1 MNRTLR
7 RLGGIGLVVA
17 GLVLAWTGAQAAGG
31 GSFGGDPS
39 FVVYEDWTSAPTMR
53 PDRWLAIDNGALDV
67 TRHVKGHALVMHSR
81 REGGTASDVG
91 FAGARHRLVF
101 SNPTAIDRIG
111 VIVDVERLAAS
122 ACATNP
128 GQPSLGYTAITLNR
142 FNDGSGGPGN
152 MTGDHLLSVNAYRDT
167 NSTDSDGVLRFR
179 GVILRCID
187 AVCSN
192 AFSIPGGVVDL
203 PTTAQVGTPF
213 ALRVVWDSAN
223 NQIFVGAGDDPD
235 VAIPYPAQ
243 VNQQAAGGP
252 FADIRTQL
260 VAANCTS
267 GQTVTDT
274 TLAVHDVFTN
284 ASAIIP

>member
-7 RLGGIGLVVA
+7 RLGCAALAVA
-17 GLVLAWTGAQAAGG
+17 GLALGWNGAQAAGG
-31 GSFGGDPS
+31 GSLDPS
-39 FVVYEDWTSAPTMR
+39 FVLYEDWTSAPLMR
-53 PDRWLAIDNGALDV
+53 PDRWLATDNGALDI
-67 TRHVKGHALVMHSR
+67 RREVKGHALVMRSR
-81 REGGTASDVG
+81 RPGGTASDVG

-111 VIVDVERLAAS
+111 VIVDVRTLELS

-128 GQPSLGYTAITLNR
+128 NQPSLGYTAITLNR

-152 MTGDHLLSVNAYRDT
+152 MTGDHLLSINGYRDT
-167 NSTDSDGVLRFR
+167 RSTDPDGVLRFR

-192 AFSIPGGVVDL
+192 AISIPGGVVDL
-203 PTTAQVGTPF
+203 PTTAQVGTRF
-213 ALRVVWDSAN
+213 AMRVVWDSAN
-223 NQIFVGAGDDPD
+223 NQIFIGAGDDPD
-235 VAIPYPAQ
+235 VALPYPSQ
-243 VNQQAAGGP
+243 VNQKPAGVP

-267 GQTVTDT
+267 GATATET
-274 TLAVHDVFTN
+274 TLAVPNVYTN
-284 ASAIIP
+284 AAAIIP